1 MSSEYTSLAQG
12 SVESSPPYMFDR
24 FLSIPW
30 ALNMLG
36 INYTTQWA
44 RDIVATSVILLD
56 LHGKDQSGFENKV
69 LSLYD
74 IFFQHPNDVVAIT

>member
-12 SVESSPPYMFDR
+12 SIESSPPYMFDR

-36 INYTTQWA
+36 LNYTTQWA

-56 LHGKDQSGFENKV
+56 LHGIDQSCFETEV

-74 IFFQHPNDVVAIT
+74 IFFQHLNDVVAIT